1 MTSEIW
7 YKSYQSKVDTI
18 ILVFSTTRHY
28 VLVLSTGSEAYG
40 MYLPLYIS
48 STKIAQD
55 LVFSTNNTRLDRFV
69 WKNQQYMYLLLYYI
83 SSARIA
89 RDL

>member
-1 MTSEIW
+1 
-7 YKSYQSKVDTI
+7 
-18 ILVFSTTRHY
+18 
-28 VLVLSTGSEAYG
+28 

-55 LVFSTNNTRLDRFV
+55 LVFNTNNAIHHRFV

-89 RDL
+89 RHL